1 MKSKISKIS
10 IIAII
15 LILTTTFIFINKN
28 NSNKDNLLK
37 DSTNRIES
45 KEKVKQEN
53 VQEKKENQKE
63 LPKEKNESVDVV
75 ESPKEEAKKN
85 KVSSSTST
93 TSTTSNNSN
102 EIKQNNNQQNQ
113 LQSNNNSQIKQEPVK
128 ENNNSYI
135 GVPSPNDFNYSFH
148 KGKIEY
154 SSMEACLSASERIS
168 LKDTVDIINSW
179 CMDVVDGQ
187 GTVLGE
193 YLYINCSSG
202 NCNKYKD

>member
-1 MKSKISKIS
+1 MRTKIFKISV
-10 IIAII
+10 IAII
-15 LILTTTFIFINKN
+15 VILTTTFIFIGKINSSKN
-28 NSNKDNLLK
+28 NLLENSTSNTK
-37 DSTNRIES
+37 S
-45 KEKVKQEN
+45 KEKVKQKDIT
-53 VQEKKENQKE
+53 QKTENQKE
-63 LPKEKNESVDVV
+63 LPKEKNESVDVM
-75 ESPKEEAKKN
+75 EKAKEDIKEN
-85 KVSSSTST
+85 KVSSNTST

-113 LQSNNNSQIKQEPVK
+113 SQSNNNQIKEETVK
-128 ENNNSYI
+128 ENNDSYI
-135 GVPSPNDFNYSFH
+135 GVPNPNDFNYSFH

-154 SSMEACLSASERIS
+154 SSMDACLSASEKIS

>member
-1 MKSKISKIS
+1 MKSKIFKIS

-15 LILTTTFIFINKN
+15 VILITTFIFIGKTNSSKN
-28 NSNKDNLLK
+28 NLSKNFTSN
-37 DSTNRIES
+37 TES
-45 KEKVKQEN
+45 KEKVKQKDI
-53 VQEKKENQKE
+53 QEKTENQKE
-63 LPKEKNESVDVV
+63 LPKERNESVDVV
-75 ESPKEEAKKN
+75 ESPKEEVKEN
-85 KVSSSTST
+85 KVFST

-102 EIKQNNNQQNQ
+102 EKNQNNNQQNQ
-113 LQSNNNSQIKQEPVK
+113 SQPNNNQIKEEPTK

-135 GVPSPNDFNYSFH
+135 GIPNPNDFNYSFH

-154 SSMEACLSASERIS
+154 SSMDTCLSASEKIS

>member
-1 MKSKISKIS
+1 MRTKIFKIS

-15 LILTTTFIFINKN
+15 VILTTTFIFIGKINSSKN
-28 NSNKDNLLK
+28 NLSKSSTSN
-37 DSTNRIES
+37 TES
-45 KEKVKQEN
+45 KEKVKQKDIL
-53 VQEKKENQKE
+53 KKAENQKE
-63 LPKEKNESVDVV
+63 LPKERNESVDVV
-75 ESPKEEAKKN
+75 ESPKEEVKEN
-85 KVSSSTST
+85 KVFST

-102 EIKQNNNQQNQ
+102 EKNQ
-113 LQSNNNSQIKQEPVK
+113 
-128 ENNNSYI
+128 NNNSYI
-135 GVPSPNDFNYSFH
+135 GVPNPNDFNYSFH

-154 SSMEACLSASERIS
+154 SSMDACLSASERIS

-187 GTVLGE
+187 GIVLGE

>member
-1 MKSKISKIS
+1 MKSKMFKIS

-15 LILTTTFIFINKN
+15 VILTTTFIFIGKINSSKN
-28 NSNKDNLLK
+28 NLSKNSTSN
-37 DSTNRIES
+37 TES
-45 KEKVKQEN
+45 QEKVKQKDIL
-53 VQEKKENQKE
+53 EKTENQKE

-75 ESPKEEAKKN
+75 ESPKEEVKEN
-85 KVSSSTST
+85 KVFST

-113 LQSNNNSQIKQEPVK
+113 SQSNNNQIKEDPAK

-135 GVPSPNDFNYSFH
+135 GVPNPNDFNYSFH

-154 SSMEACLSASERIS
+154 SSMDACLSASERIS

>member
-1 MKSKISKIS
+1 MKSKIFKIS

-15 LILTTTFIFINKN
+15 VILITTFIFIGKTNSSKN
-28 NSNKDNLLK
+28 NLSKNFTSN
-37 DSTNRIES
+37 TES
-45 KEKVKQEN
+45 KEKVKQKDI
-53 VQEKKENQKE
+53 QEKTENQKE
-63 LPKEKNESVDVV
+63 LPKERNESVDVV
-75 ESPKEEAKKN
+75 ESPKEEVKEN
-85 KVSSSTST
+85 KVFST

-102 EIKQNNNQQNQ
+102 EKNQNNNQQNQ
-113 LQSNNNSQIKQEPVK
+113 SQSNNNQIKEDPAK

-135 GVPSPNDFNYSFH
+135 GVPNPNDFNYSFH

-154 SSMEACLSASERIS
+154 SSMDTCLSASERIS

>member
-1 MKSKISKIS
+1 MKLKMFKIS

-15 LILTTTFIFINKN
+15 VILTTTFIFIGKINSSKN
-28 NSNKDNLLK
+28 NLSKNFTSN
-37 DSTNRIES
+37 TES
-45 KEKVKQEN
+45 KEKVKQKDI
-53 VQEKKENQKE
+53 QEKTENQKE
-63 LPKEKNESVDVV
+63 LPKERNESVDVV
-75 ESPKEEAKKN
+75 ESPKEEVKEN
-85 KVSSSTST
+85 KVFST

-102 EIKQNNNQQNQ
+102 EKNQNNNQQNQ
-113 LQSNNNSQIKQEPVK
+113 SQPNNNQIKEEPTK

-135 GVPSPNDFNYSFH
+135 GIPNPNDFNYSFH

-154 SSMEACLSASERIS
+154 SSMDACLSASERIS

>member
-1 MKSKISKIS
+1 MKSKIFKIS
-10 IIAII
+10 VVAII
-15 LILTTTFIFINKN
+15 VILITTFIFIGKINSSKN
-28 NSNKDNLLK
+28 NLSKNFTSN
-37 DSTNRIES
+37 TES
-45 KEKVKQEN
+45 KEKVKQKDI
-53 VQEKKENQKE
+53 QEKTENQKE
-63 LPKEKNESVDVV
+63 LPKERNESVDVV
-75 ESPKEEAKKN
+75 ESPKEEVKEN
-85 KVSSSTST
+85 KVFST

-102 EIKQNNNQQNQ
+102 EKNQNNNQQNQ
-113 LQSNNNSQIKQEPVK
+113 SQPNNNQIKEEPTK

-135 GVPSPNDFNYSFH
+135 GIPNPNDFNYSFH

-154 SSMEACLSASERIS
+154 SSMDACLSASERIS

>member
-1 MKSKISKIS
+1 MKSKIFKIS

-15 LILTTTFIFINKN
+15 VILITTFIFIGKTNSSKN
-28 NSNKDNLLK
+28 NLSKNFTSN
-37 DSTNRIES
+37 TES
-45 KEKVKQEN
+45 KEKVKQKDIP
-53 VQEKKENQKE
+53 EKTENQKE

-75 ESPKEEAKKN
+75 ESPKEEVKEN
-85 KVSSSTST
+85 KVFST

-102 EIKQNNNQQNQ
+102 EKNQNNNQQNQ
-113 LQSNNNSQIKQEPVK
+113 SQSNNNQIKEEPVK

-135 GVPSPNDFNYSFH
+135 GIPNPNDFNYSFH

-154 SSMEACLSASERIS
+154 SSMDACLSASERIS

-179 CMDVVDGQ
+179 CIDVVDGQ

>member
-1 MKSKISKIS
+1 MKSKIFKIS

-15 LILTTTFIFINKN
+15 VILITTFIFIGKTNSSKN
-28 NSNKDNLLK
+28 NLSKNFTSN
-37 DSTNRIES
+37 TES
-45 KEKVKQEN
+45 KEKVKQKDI
-53 VQEKKENQKE
+53 QEKTENQKE
-63 LPKEKNESVDVV
+63 LPKERNESVDVV
-75 ESPKEEAKKN
+75 ESPKEEVKEN
-85 KVSSSTST
+85 KVFST

-102 EIKQNNNQQNQ
+102 EKNQNNNQQNQ
-113 LQSNNNSQIKQEPVK
+113 SQPNNNQIKEEPTK

-135 GVPSPNDFNYSFH
+135 GIPNPNDFNYSFH

-154 SSMEACLSASERIS
+154 SSMDDCLSASERIS

>member
-1 MKSKISKIS
+1 MKSKMFKIS
-10 IIAII
+10 IITII
-15 LILTTTFIFINKN
+15 VILTTTFIFIGKT
-28 NSNKDNLLK
+28 NSSKHNLLK
-37 DSTNRIES
+37 NSTSNTES
-45 KEKVKQEN
+45 KEKVKQKDIP
-53 VQEKKENQKE
+53 KKTENQKE
-63 LPKEKNESVDVV
+63 LPKEENESVEVV
-75 ESPKEEAKKN
+75 ESHKEEIKEN
-85 KVSSSTST
+85 KVSSNTST

-102 EIKQNNNQQNQ
+102 GIKQNNNQQNQ
-113 LQSNNNSQIKQEPVK
+113 SQSNNNQIKEEPVK

-135 GVPSPNDFNYSFH
+135 DVPNPNDFNYSFH

-154 SSMEACLSASERIS
+154 SSMDDCLSDSERIS

>member
-1 MKSKISKIS
+1 MKSIIFKISVV
-10 IIAII
+10 AII
-15 LILTTTFIFINKN
+15 VILITTFIFIGKTNSSKN
-28 NSNKDNLLK
+28 NLSKNFTSN
-37 DSTNRIES
+37 TES
-45 KEKVKQEN
+45 KEKLKQKDI
-53 VQEKKENQKE
+53 QEKTENQKE

-75 ESPKEEAKKN
+75 ESPKEEMKEN
-85 KVSSSTST
+85 KVFST

-102 EIKQNNNQQNQ
+102 EINQNNNQQNQ
-113 LQSNNNSQIKQEPVK
+113 SQSNNNQIKEEPTK

-135 GVPSPNDFNYSFH
+135 GIPNPNDFNYSFH

-154 SSMEACLSASERIS
+154 SSMDACLSASERIS

-202 NCNKYKD
+202 NCNRYKD

>member
-1 MKSKISKIS
+1 MKSKMFKIS

-15 LILTTTFIFINKN
+15 VILTTTFIFIGKINSSKN
-28 NSNKDNLLK
+28 NLSKNSTSN
-37 DSTNRIES
+37 TES
-45 KEKVKQEN
+45 QEKVKQKDIP
-53 VQEKKENQKE
+53 EKTEDQKE

-75 ESPKEEAKKN
+75 ESPKED
-85 KVSSSTST
+85 
-93 TSTTSNNSN
+93 
-102 EIKQNNNQQNQ
+102 I
-113 LQSNNNSQIKQEPVK
+113 K
-128 ENNNSYI
+128 ENNDSYI
-135 GVPSPNDFNYSFH
+135 GVPNPNDFNYSFH

-154 SSMEACLSASERIS
+154 SSMDTCLSASEKVS

>member
-1 MKSKISKIS
+1 MKSKMFKIS

-15 LILTTTFIFINKN
+15 VILTTTFIFIGKINSSKN
-28 NSNKDNLLK
+28 NLSKNSASN
-37 DSTNRIES
+37 TES
-45 KEKVKQEN
+45 KEKLKQKDIP
-53 VQEKKENQKE
+53 EKTENQKE

-75 ESPKEEAKKN
+75 ESPKEDIKEN
-85 KVSSSTST
+85 KVSFNTST
-93 TSTTSNNSN
+93 TSNTSNNSN

-113 LQSNNNSQIKQEPVK
+113 SQSNNNQIKEDPAK

-135 GVPSPNDFNYSFH
+135 GVPNPNDFNYSFH

-154 SSMEACLSASERIS
+154 SSMDACLSASERIS

-187 GTVLGE
+187 GIVLGE

>member
-1 MKSKISKIS
+1 MKSKIFKIS
-10 IIAII
+10 VVAII
-15 LILTTTFIFINKN
+15 VILITTFIFIGKTNSSKN
-28 NSNKDNLLK
+28 NLSKNFTSN
-37 DSTNRIES
+37 TES
-45 KEKVKQEN
+45 KEKVKQKDI
-53 VQEKKENQKE
+53 QEKTENQKE
-63 LPKEKNESVDVV
+63 LPKERNESVDVV
-75 ESPKEEAKKN
+75 ESPKEEVKEN
-85 KVSSSTST
+85 KVFST

-102 EIKQNNNQQNQ
+102 EKNQNNNQQNQ
-113 LQSNNNSQIKQEPVK
+113 SQPNNNQIKEEPTK

-135 GVPSPNDFNYSFH
+135 GIPNPNDFNYSFH

-154 SSMEACLSASERIS
+154 SSMDACLSTSERIS

>member
-1 MKSKISKIS
+1 MKSKIFIIS
-10 IIAII
+10 SIAII
-15 LILTTTFIFINKN
+15 MILTTTFLFINKN

-37 DSTNRIES
+37 DSTNKIES
-45 KEKVKQEN
+45 KERVKQEDI
-53 VQEKKENQKE
+53 QEKEENQKE
-63 LPKEKNESVDVV
+63 LQKEENKNIDVV
-75 ESPKEEAKKN
+75 ENNKEESKKN
-85 KVSSSTST
+85 KVSSP

-102 EIKQNNNQQNQ
+102 EINQNSNQQNQ
-113 LQSNNNSQIKQEPVK
+113 VQSNNNQVKEEPIK

-154 SSMEACLSASERIS
+154 SSMDACLSDSERIA

>member
-1 MKSKISKIS
+1 MKLKMFKIS
-10 IIAII
+10 IITII
-15 LILTTTFIFINKN
+15 VILTTTFIFIGKINSSKN
-28 NSNKDNLLK
+28 NLSKNSTSN
-37 DSTNRIES
+37 TES
-45 KEKVKQEN
+45 KEKVKQKDIT
-53 VQEKKENQKE
+53 EKTENQKE
-63 LPKEKNESVDVV
+63 LPKEKNESIDVV
-75 ESPKEEAKKN
+75 ESPKEDIKKN
-85 KVSSSTST
+85 KVSSNTST

-113 LQSNNNSQIKQEPVK
+113 SQSNNNQIKEEPAK
-128 ENNNSYI
+128 ENNNYYI
-135 GVPSPNDFNYSFH
+135 GVPNPNDFNYSFH

-154 SSMEACLSASERIS
+154 SSMDACLSASERIS

>member
-1 MKSKISKIS
+1 MKPKIFKISVV
-10 IIAII
+10 AII
-15 LILTTTFIFINKN
+15 VILITTFIFIGKTNSSKN
-28 NSNKDNLLK
+28 NLSKNFTSN
-37 DSTNRIES
+37 TES
-45 KEKVKQEN
+45 KEKVKQKDI
-53 VQEKKENQKE
+53 QEKTENQKE

-75 ESPKEEAKKN
+75 ESPKEEVKEN
-85 KVSSSTST
+85 KVFST

-102 EIKQNNNQQNQ
+102 EINQNNNQQNQ
-113 LQSNNNSQIKQEPVK
+113 SQSNNNQIKEEPTK

-135 GVPSPNDFNYSFH
+135 GIPNPNDFNYSFH

-154 SSMEACLSASERIS
+154 SSMDACLSASERIS

>member
-1 MKSKISKIS
+1 MAHYLYIEM
-10 IIAII
+10 
-15 LILTTTFIFINKN
+15 N
-28 NSNKDNLLK
+28 DYP
-37 DSTNRIES
+37 TNRWFTKFFDNPDCRIII
-45 KEKVKQEN
+45 
-53 VQEKKENQKE
+53 
-63 LPKEKNESVDVV
+63 
-75 ESPKEEAKKN
+75 
-85 KVSSSTST
+85 T
-93 TSTTSNNSN
+93 

-113 LQSNNNSQIKQEPVK
+113 SQSNNNQIKEDTAK

-135 GVPSPNDFNYSFH
+135 GVPNPNDFNYSFH

-154 SSMEACLSASERIS
+154 SSMDACLSASERIS

>member
-1 MKSKISKIS
+1 MKLKMFKIS

-15 LILTTTFIFINKN
+15 VILTTTFIFIGKINSSKN
-28 NSNKDNLLK
+28 NLSKN
-37 DSTNRIES
+37 STRNTES
-45 KEKVKQEN
+45 KEKVKQKDI
-53 VQEKKENQKE
+53 QEKTENQKE
-63 LPKEKNESVDVV
+63 LPKERNESVDVV
-75 ESPKEEAKKN
+75 ESPKEEVKEN
-85 KVSSSTST
+85 KVFST

-102 EIKQNNNQQNQ
+102 EKNQNNNQQNQ
-113 LQSNNNSQIKQEPVK
+113 SQPNNNQIKEEPTK

-135 GVPSPNDFNYSFH
+135 GIPNPNDFNYSFH

-154 SSMEACLSASERIS
+154 SSMDACLSANERIS

>member
-1 MKSKISKIS
+1 MKSKMFKIS

-15 LILTTTFIFINKN
+15 VILTTTFIFIGKSNSSKN
-28 NSNKDNLLK
+28 NLSKNFTSN
-37 DSTNRIES
+37 TES
-45 KEKVKQEN
+45 KEKVKQKDI
-53 VQEKKENQKE
+53 QEKTENQKE
-63 LPKEKNESVDVV
+63 LPKERNESVDVV
-75 ESPKEEAKKN
+75 ESPKEEVKEN
-85 KVSSSTST
+85 KVFST

-102 EIKQNNNQQNQ
+102 EKNQNNNQQNQ
-113 LQSNNNSQIKQEPVK
+113 SQPNNNQIKEEPTK

-135 GVPSPNDFNYSFH
+135 GIPNPNDFNYSFH

-154 SSMEACLSASERIS
+154 SSMDACLSASKRIS

>member
-1 MKSKISKIS
+1 MKSKIFKIS

-15 LILTTTFIFINKN
+15 VILTTTFIFIGKINSSKN
-28 NSNKDNLLK
+28 NLSKN
-37 DSTNRIES
+37 STRNTES
-45 KEKVKQEN
+45 KEKVKQKDI
-53 VQEKKENQKE
+53 QEKTENQKE
-63 LPKEKNESVDVV
+63 LPKERNESVDVV
-75 ESPKEEAKKN
+75 ESPKEEVKEN
-85 KVSSSTST
+85 KVFST

-102 EIKQNNNQQNQ
+102 EKNQNNNQQS
-113 LQSNNNSQIKQEPVK
+113 QSQPNNNQIKEEPTK

-135 GVPSPNDFNYSFH
+135 GIPNPNDFNYSFH

-154 SSMEACLSASERIS
+154 SSMDACLSASERIS

>member
-1 MKSKISKIS
+1 MKSKIFKIS
-10 IIAII
+10 VVAII
-15 LILTTTFIFINKN
+15 VILITTFIFIGKTNSSKN
-28 NSNKDNLLK
+28 NLSKNFTSN
-37 DSTNRIES
+37 TES
-45 KEKVKQEN
+45 KEKVKQKDI
-53 VQEKKENQKE
+53 QEKTENQKE
-63 LPKEKNESVDVV
+63 LPKERNESVDVV
-75 ESPKEEAKKN
+75 ESPKEEVKEN
-85 KVSSSTST
+85 KVFST

-102 EIKQNNNQQNQ
+102 EKNQNNNQQNQ
-113 LQSNNNSQIKQEPVK
+113 SQPNNNQIKEEPTK

-135 GVPSPNDFNYSFH
+135 GIPNPNDFNYSFH

-154 SSMEACLSASERIS
+154 SSMDACLSASEKIS

>member
-1 MKSKISKIS
+1 MKSKMFKIS
-10 IIAII
+10 IITII
-15 LILTTTFIFINKN
+15 VILTTTFIFMGKINSSKN
-28 NSNKDNLLK
+28 NLSKNSTSN
-37 DSTNRIES
+37 TES
-45 KEKVKQEN
+45 KEKVKQKDIP
-53 VQEKKENQKE
+53 EKTENQKE

-75 ESPKEEAKKN
+75 ESPKEDIKEN
-85 KVSSSTST
+85 KVSSN

-113 LQSNNNSQIKQEPVK
+113 SQSNNNQIKEEPAK

-135 GVPSPNDFNYSFH
+135 GVPNPNDFNYSFH

-154 SSMEACLSASERIS
+154 SSMDACLSASERIS

>member
-1 MKSKISKIS
+1 MKLKMFKIS

-15 LILTTTFIFINKN
+15 VILTTTSIFIGKINSSKN
-28 NSNKDNLLK
+28 NLSKNSTSN
-37 DSTNRIES
+37 TES
-45 KEKVKQEN
+45 KEKVKQKN
-53 VQEKKENQKE
+53 IPEKTENQKE
-63 LPKEKNESVDVV
+63 LPKEKNKSFDVV
-75 ESPKEEAKKN
+75 ESPKEDIKEN
-85 KVSSSTST
+85 KASSNTST
-93 TSTTSNNSN
+93 TSTTSNNLN

-113 LQSNNNSQIKQEPVK
+113 SQSNNNQIKEDPAK
-128 ENNNSYI
+128 ENNNPYI
-135 GVPSPNDFNYSFH
+135 GVPNPNDFNYSFH

-154 SSMEACLSASERIS
+154 SSMDACLSASERIS

-187 GTVLGE
+187 GIVLGE

>member
-1 MKSKISKIS
+1 MKSKMFKIS

-15 LILTTTFIFINKN
+15 VILTTTFIFINK
-28 NSNKDNLLK
+28 DNLLK
-37 DSTNRIES
+37 DSTNKIES

-53 VQEKKENQKE
+53 FQEKTENQKE
-63 LPKEKNESVDVV
+63 LPKKKNESVDVV
-75 ESPKEEAKKN
+75 ESPKEEIKEN
-85 KVSSSTST
+85 KVSSKTST

-113 LQSNNNSQIKQEPVK
+113 SQSNNNNQIKEEPVK

-135 GVPSPNDFNYSFH
+135 DVPNPNDFNYSFH

-154 SSMEACLSASERIS
+154 SSMDDCLSDSERIS

>member
-1 MKSKISKIS
+1 MKSTIFKIS

-15 LILTTTFIFINKN
+15 VILITTFIFIGKTNSSKN
-28 NSNKDNLLK
+28 NLSKNFTSN
-37 DSTNRIES
+37 TES
-45 KEKVKQEN
+45 KEKVKQKDI
-53 VQEKKENQKE
+53 QEKTENQKE
-63 LPKEKNESVDVV
+63 LPKERNESVDVV
-75 ESPKEEAKKN
+75 ESPKEEVKEN
-85 KVSSSTST
+85 KVFST

-102 EIKQNNNQQNQ
+102 EKNQNNNQQNQ
-113 LQSNNNSQIKQEPVK
+113 SQPNNNQIKEEPTK

-135 GVPSPNDFNYSFH
+135 GIPNPNDFNYSFH

-154 SSMEACLSASERIS
+154 SSMDACLSASERIS

-187 GTVLGE
+187 GIVLGE

>member
-1 MKSKISKIS
+1 MKSKIFKIS

-15 LILTTTFIFINKN
+15 VILITTFIFIGKTNSSNNNLSKN
-28 NSNKDNLLK
+28 FTSN
-37 DSTNRIES
+37 TES
-45 KEKVKQEN
+45 KEKVKQKDI
-53 VQEKKENQKE
+53 QEKTENQKE
-63 LPKEKNESVDVV
+63 LPKERNESVDVV
-75 ESPKEEAKKN
+75 ESPKEEVKEN
-85 KVSSSTST
+85 KVFST

-102 EIKQNNNQQNQ
+102 EKNQNNNQQNQ
-113 LQSNNNSQIKQEPVK
+113 SQPNNNQIKEEPTK

-135 GVPSPNDFNYSFH
+135 GIPNPNDFNYSFH

-154 SSMEACLSASERIS
+154 SSMDACLSASERIS

>member
-1 MKSKISKIS
+1 MKLKMFKIS

-15 LILTTTFIFINKN
+15 VILTTTFIFIGKINSSKN
-28 NSNKDNLLK
+28 NLSKNSTSN
-37 DSTNRIES
+37 TES
-45 KEKVKQEN
+45 KEKVKQKDIT
-53 VQEKKENQKE
+53 EKTENQKE

-75 ESPKEEAKKN
+75 ESPKEDIKEN
-85 KVSSSTST
+85 KVSSNTST

-102 EIKQNNNQQNQ
+102 EIKQNNNQ
-113 LQSNNNSQIKQEPVK
+113 IKEETVK
-128 ENNNSYI
+128 ENNDSYI
-135 GVPSPNDFNYSFH
+135 GVPNQNDFNYSFH

-154 SSMEACLSASERIS
+154 SSMDTCLSASEKIS
-168 LKDTVDIINSW
+168 LKDIVDIINSW
-179 CMDVVDGQ
+179 CIDVVDGQ

>member
-1 MKSKISKIS
+1 MKSKIFKIS

-15 LILTTTFIFINKN
+15 VILITTFIFIGKTNSSKN
-28 NSNKDNLLK
+28 NLSKNFTSN
-37 DSTNRIES
+37 TES
-45 KEKVKQEN
+45 KEKVKQKDI
-53 VQEKKENQKE
+53 QEKTENQKE
-63 LPKEKNESVDVV
+63 LPKERNESVDVV
-75 ESPKEEAKKN
+75 ESPKEEVKEN
-85 KVSSSTST
+85 KVFST

-102 EIKQNNNQQNQ
+102 EKNQNNNQQNQ
-113 LQSNNNSQIKQEPVK
+113 SQPNNNQIKEEPTK
-128 ENNNSYI
+128 ENNKSYI
-135 GVPSPNDFNYSFH
+135 GIPNPNDFNYSFH

-154 SSMEACLSASERIS
+154 SSMDACLSASERIS

>member
-1 MKSKISKIS
+1 MKLKMFKIS

-15 LILTTTFIFINKN
+15 VILTTTFIFINK
-28 NSNKDNLLK
+28 DNLLK
-37 DSTNRIES
+37 DSTNKIES
-45 KEKVKQEN
+45 KEKVKQKN
-53 VQEKKENQKE
+53 IPEKTENQKE

-75 ESPKEEAKKN
+75 ESPKEEVKEN
-85 KVSSSTST
+85 KVSFNTST
-93 TSTTSNNSN
+93 TSNTSNNSN

-113 LQSNNNSQIKQEPVK
+113 SQSNNNQIKEDPAK

-135 GVPSPNDFNYSFH
+135 GVPNPNDFNYSFH

-154 SSMEACLSASERIS
+154 SSMDACLSASERIS

-187 GTVLGE
+187 GIVLGE

>member
-1 MKSKISKIS
+1 MKSNMFKIS

-15 LILTTTFIFINKN
+15 VILTITFIFIGKINFSKN
-28 NSNKDNLLK
+28 NLSKNSTSN
-37 DSTNRIES
+37 TES
-45 KEKVKQEN
+45 KEKVKQKDIP
-53 VQEKKENQKE
+53 EKTENQKE
-63 LPKEKNESVDVV
+63 LPKEKNESVNVI
-75 ESPKEEAKKN
+75 ESPKEDIKEN
-85 KVSSSTST
+85 KVSSNTST

-113 LQSNNNSQIKQEPVK
+113 SQSNNNQIKEETVK
-128 ENNNSYI
+128 KNNDSYI
-135 GVPSPNDFNYSFH
+135 GVPNPNDFNYSFH

-154 SSMEACLSASERIS
+154 SSIDACLSASERIS

-193 YLYINCSSG
+193 YLYISCSSG

>member
-1 MKSKISKIS
+1 MKSKIFKIS
-10 IIAII
+10 VVAII
-15 LILTTTFIFINKN
+15 VILITTFIFIGKTNSSKNKLSKN
-28 NSNKDNLLK
+28 FTSN
-37 DSTNRIES
+37 TES
-45 KEKVKQEN
+45 KEKVKQKDI
-53 VQEKKENQKE
+53 QEKTENQKE
-63 LPKEKNESVDVV
+63 LPKERNESVDVV
-75 ESPKEEAKKN
+75 ESPKEEVKEN
-85 KVSSSTST
+85 KVFST

-102 EIKQNNNQQNQ
+102 EKNQNNNQQNQ
-113 LQSNNNSQIKQEPVK
+113 SQSNNNQIKEEPAK

-135 GVPSPNDFNYSFH
+135 GVPNPNDFNYSFH

-154 SSMEACLSASERIS
+154 SSMDACLSASEKIS

>member
-1 MKSKISKIS
+1 MKSKIFKIS

-15 LILTTTFIFINKN
+15 VILITTFIFIGKTNSSKN
-28 NSNKDNLLK
+28 NLSKNFTSN
-37 DSTNRIES
+37 TES
-45 KEKVKQEN
+45 KEKVKQKDI
-53 VQEKKENQKE
+53 QEKTENQKE
-63 LPKEKNESVDVV
+63 LPKERNESVDVV
-75 ESPKEEAKKN
+75 ESPKEEVKEN
-85 KVSSSTST
+85 KVFST

-102 EIKQNNNQQNQ
+102 EKNQNNNQQNQ
-113 LQSNNNSQIKQEPVK
+113 SQPNNNQIKEEPTK

-135 GVPSPNDFNYSFH
+135 GIPNPNDFNYSFH

-154 SSMEACLSASERIS
+154 SSMDACLSASERIS

-179 CMDVVDGQ
+179 CMDVVDGH

-193 YLYINCSSG
+193 YLYINCSPG

>member
-1 MKSKISKIS
+1 MKLKMFKIS

-15 LILTTTFIFINKN
+15 VILTTTFIFIGKINSSKN
-28 NSNKDNLLK
+28 NLSKNSTSN
-37 DSTNRIES
+37 TES
-45 KEKVKQEN
+45 KEKVKQKN
-53 VQEKKENQKE
+53 IPEKTENQKE

-75 ESPKEEAKKN
+75 ESPKEDIKEN
-85 KVSSSTST
+85 KVSFNTSI
-93 TSTTSNNSN
+93 TSNTSNNSN

-113 LQSNNNSQIKQEPVK
+113 SQSNNNQIKEDPAK

-135 GVPSPNDFNYSFH
+135 GVPNPNDFNYSFH

-154 SSMEACLSASERIS
+154 SSMDACLSASERIS

-187 GTVLGE
+187 GIVLGE